1 MSKTVAI
8 LGSPRKH
15 GNSTALASL
24 ITDRLTVAG
33 SEVRTHHLNTLSYKG
48 CQACGACKLRSEI
61 CVLDDDL
68 RQVLADFSRADI
80 VILAT
85 PVYWGEV
92 SAQLKGFIDRI
103 YSFLTPDFMT
113 STKKHRLA
121 GAKKLV
127 FIQTQ
132 GADSEEFFGDI
143 FPRYNGFF
151 SQLQLFAEAT
161 LIRGCGLN
169 TPDAALLR
177 PDLIQQAEAVVA
189 RLLESNNEL

>member
-1 MSKTVAI
+1 MLKTVAI

-24 ITDRLTVAG
+24 ITDRLAGAG
-33 SEVRTHHLNTLSYKG
+33 SEVRAHHLNTLTYKG
-48 CQACGACKLRSEI
+48 CQACGACKLRSET
-61 CVLDDDL
+61 CVIDDDL
-68 RQVLADFSRADI
+68 RGVLADFARADI

-113 STKKHRLA
+113 APKKHRL
-121 GAKKLV
+121 GSPKKLV

-132 GADSEEFFGDI
+132 GADSEELFDDI
-143 FPRYNGFF
+143 FTRYNVFF
-151 SQLQLFAEAT
+151 SQLQFFSDTT

-177 PDLIQQAEAVVA
+177 PELLQQAEATAV
-189 RLLESNNEL
+189 RLLRK